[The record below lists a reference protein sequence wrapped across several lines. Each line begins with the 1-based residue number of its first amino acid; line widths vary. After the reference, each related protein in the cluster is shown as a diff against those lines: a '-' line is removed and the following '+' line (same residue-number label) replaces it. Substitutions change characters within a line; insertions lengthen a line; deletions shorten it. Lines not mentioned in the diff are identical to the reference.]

1 MAPRNVGGGV
11 LGRLSLPAKF
21 VFGLVLVVVVGA
33 LYFVVFFAE
42 IDGQIS
48 ASHGQ
53 YSALQGEL
61 AKAEE
66 AKDAF
71 QKDVEEKTRKQA
83 LEREQKKVLPD
94 DPEMPAFLAAVQQV
108 ATVSGVNLV
117 SYKPEDETAEEYY
130 VRVPMSLSLRGRFH
144 QIARFFYGVGQL
156 DRVINVEDIEMKIVQ
171 VAEASPEDVILEVKC
186 LTTAFRAK
194 RDTDGAGAGGPST
207 RRRN

>member
-1 MAPRNVGGGV
+1 MAPRATGGSV

-21 VFGLVLVVVVGA
+21 VFGLVLTLVVGA
-33 LYFVVFFAE
+33 LYFVVFFAD

-48 ASHGQ
+48 SAQGQ
-53 YSALQGEL
+53 RGSLQAEL

-83 LEREQKKVLPD
+83 LEREQRKVLPD
-94 DPEMPAFLAAVQQV
+94 DAETPAFLSAVQQV

-117 SYKPEDETAEEYY
+117 SYKPEDEVAEDYY
-130 VRVPMSLSLRGRFH
+130 VRVPMSLAMRGRFH

-156 DRVINVEDIEMKIVQ
+156 DRVINIEDIEMRIVQ
-171 VAEASPEDVILEVKC
+171 DANAAPEEIILEVRC
-186 LTTAFRAK
+186 LATAFRAK
-194 RDTDGAGAGGPST
+194 REGEAGGAANAG

>member
-1 MAPRNVGGGV
+1 MAPRTPGGSV

-21 VFGLVLVVVVGA
+21 VFGLVLTLVVGA
-33 LYFVVFFAE
+33 LYFVVFFAD

-48 ASHGQ
+48 AAQGQ
-53 YSALQGEL
+53 RGALQAEL

-94 DPEMPAFLAAVQQV
+94 DAETPAFLSAVQQV

-117 SYKPEDETAEEYY
+117 SYKPEDEVAEDYY
-130 VRVPMSLSLRGRFH
+130 VRVPMSLAMRGRFH

-156 DRVINVEDIEMKIVQ
+156 DRVINVEDIEMRIV
-171 VAEASPEDVILEVKC
+171 VDPNASPEEVILEVRC
-186 LTTAFRAK
+186 LATAFRAK
-194 RDTDGAGAGGPST
+194 RDGEGGGAAAGG

>member
-1 MAPRNVGGGV
+1 MAPRAPGGSV

-21 VFGLVLVVVVGA
+21 VFGLVLTLVVGA
-33 LYFVVFFAE
+33 LYFVVFFAD

-48 ASHGQ
+48 AAQGQ
-53 YSALQGEL
+53 RGALQAEL

-94 DPEMPAFLAAVQQV
+94 DAETPAFLSAVQQV

-117 SYKPEDETAEEYY
+117 SYKPEDEVAEDYY
-130 VRVPMSLSLRGRFH
+130 VRVPMSLAMRGRFH

-156 DRVINVEDIEMKIVQ
+156 DRVINVEDIEMRIV
-171 VAEASPEDVILEVKC
+171 VDPNASPEEVILEVRC
-186 LTTAFRAK
+186 LATAFRAK
-194 RDTDGAGAGGPST
+194 RDGEGGGAAAGG

>member
-1 MAPRNVGGGV
+1 MAPRATGTGV

-21 VFGLVLVVVVGA
+21 VFGLVLAVVVAA
-33 LYFVVFFAE
+33 LYFVVFFAD

-48 ASHGQ
+48 QAQGQQAS
-53 YSALQGEL
+53 LQAEL

-117 SYKPEDETAEEYY
+117 SYKPEDETPEEFY

-156 DRVINVEDIEMKIVQ
+156 DRVINIEDIEMKLITD
-171 VAEASPEDVILEVKC
+171 ANASPDEVILEVRC
-186 LTTAFRAK
+186 LATAFRAK
-194 RDTDGAGAGGPST
+194 RDTDAGGAPSG

>member
-1 MAPRNVGGGV
+1 MAPRAPGGSV

-21 VFGLVLVVVVGA
+21 VFGLVLTVVVGA

-48 ASHGQ
+48 AAQGQ
-53 YSALQGEL
+53 RGALQAEL

-94 DPEMPAFLAAVQQV
+94 DSETPAFLSAVQQV

-117 SYKPEDETAEEYY
+117 SYKPEDEVAEDYY
-130 VRVPMSLSLRGRFH
+130 VRVPMSLSMRGRYH

-156 DRVINVEDIEMKIVQ
+156 DRVINVEDIEMRIV
-171 VAEASPEDVILEVKC
+171 VDPNAAPEEIILEVRC
-186 LTTAFRAK
+186 LATAFRA
-194 RDTDGAGAGGPST
+194 RGEGEGGTDAPGG

>member
-1 MAPRNVGGGV
+1 MAPRATGAGV

-21 VFGLVLVVVVGA
+21 VFGLVLAVVVAA
-33 LYFVVFFAE
+33 LYFVVFFAD

-48 ASHGQ
+48 QAQGQQAS
-53 YSALQGEL
+53 LQAEL

-117 SYKPEDETAEEYY
+117 SYKPEDETPEEFY

-156 DRVINVEDIEMKIVQ
+156 DRVINIEDIEMNLVKDPN
-171 VAEASPEDVILEVKC
+171 ASPDEVILDVKC
-186 LTTAFRAK
+186 LATAFRAK
-194 RDTDGAGAGGPST
+194 RDTDGAAGAPSG

>member
-1 MAPRNVGGGV
+1 MAPRTPGGSV

-21 VFGLVLVVVVGA
+21 VFGLVLTLVVGA
-33 LYFVVFFAE
+33 LYFVVFFAD

-48 ASHGQ
+48 AAQGQ
-53 YSALQGEL
+53 RGALQGQL

-83 LEREQKKVLPD
+83 LEREQRKVLPD
-94 DPEMPAFLAAVQQV
+94 DAETPAFLSAVQQV
-108 ATVSGVNLV
+108 ATVSGVNLI
-117 SYKPEDETAEEYY
+117 SYKPEDEVAEDYY
-130 VRVPMSLSLRGRFH
+130 VRVPMSLAMRGRFH

-156 DRVINVEDIEMKIVQ
+156 DRVINVEDIEIRIVQ
-171 VAEASPEDVILEVKC
+171 DPNASPEEVILEVRC
-186 LTTAFRAK
+186 LATAFRAK
-194 RDTDGAGAGGPST
+194 RDGEGGGAKAGG